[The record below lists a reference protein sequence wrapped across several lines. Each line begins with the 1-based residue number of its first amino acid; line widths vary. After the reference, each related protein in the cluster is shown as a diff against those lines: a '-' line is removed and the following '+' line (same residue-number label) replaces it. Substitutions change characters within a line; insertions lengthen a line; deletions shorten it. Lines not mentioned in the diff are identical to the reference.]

1 LLGIVAD
8 QSEKAMK
15 IDKDGIIIL
24 DDDTKN

>member
-1 LLGIVAD
+1 LLGIAAD
-8 QSEKAMK
+8 HPEKALK

>member
-1 LLGIVAD
+1 
-8 QSEKAMK
+8 MK